1 MRFMNAS
8 LVVAAIAA
16 AAWMTPAHAQGQ
28 SAAGPAAGEG
38 AQHNAAPA
46 VRPGTLGFTKLIVD
60 DIDAMSK
67 FYRAV
72 CQIEEEGR
80 EDARIG
86 GHPIRE
92 VHFRS
97 DPPGTGNFTLTKFLD
112 APRRAGRA
120 VILGFITKD
129 LAGFVQRAVRAGGTA
144 VDPVQTMP
152 EYGLKVAF
160 VRDIEGNLIEVVQM
174 L

>member
-1 MRFMNAS
+1 MRFMNVG

-16 AAWMTPAHAQGQ
+16 AAWMGTARAEGQ
-28 SAAGPAAGEG
+28 STAGPAVGNG

-60 DIDAMSK
+60 DVDAMSK

-97 DPPGTGNFTLTKFLD
+97 DAPGTGNFTLTKFLD
-112 APRRAGRA
+112 APRRADRA

-129 LAGFVQRAVRAGGTA
+129 LAAFVQRAVTAGGTVVESIQA
-144 VDPVQTMP
+144 MP
-152 EYGLKVAF
+152 EYGIKVAF
-160 VRDIEGNLIEVVQM
+160 VRDIEGNLIEVVEM